1 MRWVDRAMSVLV
13 GLMFLC
19 GGGALLAMAL
29 EWWEPKWKWQ
39 ELPRLAAGEWRAQ
52 VLLAGAVLF
61 LLGVYFFALGT
72 RRRARERALVKETSL
87 GIVRISLRA
96 VEALVKRAARQVQG
110 IREVETALHSTPEGL
125 EVALTVN
132 VLPDTRIPEMA
143 DQVQT
148 AVSRYIYD
156 TVGVNVARVLVNVRN
171 VTGES
176 KSRLE

>member
-1 MRWVDRAMSVLV
+1 MRWVDRAISVLV
-13 GLMFLC
+13 ALVFLG

-29 EWWEPKWKWQ
+29 GWWRPEWDWQ
-39 ELPRLAAGEWRAQ
+39 DLLRLAAGERRGQ
-52 VLLAGAVLF
+52 VLLAGAAAL

-72 RRRARERALVKETSL
+72 RRRSQERALVKETSL
-87 GIVRISLRA
+87 GMVRISLRA
-96 VEALVKRAARQVQG
+96 IEALVKRAARQVQG
-110 IREVETALHSTPEGL
+110 IREVETALNSTPEGL
-125 EVALTVN
+125 EVTLTVN

-148 AVSRYIYD
+148 TVSRYIYD

-171 VTGES
+171 VAGES